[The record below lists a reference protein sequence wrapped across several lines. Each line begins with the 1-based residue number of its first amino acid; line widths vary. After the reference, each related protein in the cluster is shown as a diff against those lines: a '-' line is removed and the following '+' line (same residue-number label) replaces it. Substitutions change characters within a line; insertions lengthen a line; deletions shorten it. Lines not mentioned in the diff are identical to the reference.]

1 MNDQRPNLLWNA
13 VRMLLLL
20 NDSDPEATQPM
31 WPTRL
36 TPWRQRNGRPF
47 IQKQTELIEPPVV
60 LAQKVRWKI
69 NFGAVPRP
77 SDIPATESEPL
88 EPFVDAEL
96 HPGSSGTT
104 WNMHSV

>member
-1 MNDQRPNLLWNA
+1 MLWNA

-20 NDSDPEATQPM
+20 NDSDPEATQPT

-47 IQKQTELIEPPVV
+47 IQKQTELMEPPVV
-60 LAQKVRWKI
+60 LAQKAIRKI

-77 SDIPATESEPL
+77 SDIQATENEPL

-104 WNMHSV
+104 RHMHRV